1 MGPLSP
7 EHGVFPFPGAVVTQ
21 TPSWALPTRS
31 VECMIPNADV
41 KHGADRAPRCDSV
54 AEEIMKPNEFT
65 DLRVISAD
73 TAYQAKADLS
83 DGSQTS
89 RGTLQ
94 PGRCVWIQ
102 HSAASANVQALV
114 PAYVE
119 GIGIIS
125 LDLRSVF
132 PVGSPLSVH
141 PQVSPIAQPVGL
153 VGEIGGALPDCREV
167 TPVLQQSGS
176 VRSLNATFTDGYLS
190 HDQNSGIFVQF
201 ESNQVEGL
209 RSLSVSERVSFD
221 VVEDAAEGDQQGH
234 AKNIQR
240 IAGDLEAYQ
249 DQGGLYS

>member
-1 MGPLSP
+1 M
-7 EHGVFPFPGAVVTQ
+7 
-21 TPSWALPTRS
+21 R
-31 VECMIPNADV
+31 
-41 KHGADRAPRCDSV
+41 
-54 AEEIMKPNEFT
+54 PNEFT

-73 TAYQAKADLS
+73 TAYQAIAGLS
-83 DGSQTS
+83 DGSQRS
-89 RGTLQ
+89 RGTLR

-102 HSAASANVQALV
+102 HSDGSPNVQALV

-141 PQVSPIAQPVGL
+141 PQVSPVAPPVGL
-153 VGEIGGALPDCREV
+153 VGETGRALPDSREV
-167 TPVLQQSGS
+167 MPVSQQSGT
-176 VRSLNATFTDGYLS
+176 VRSLNATFTEGYLS
-190 HDQNSGIFVQF
+190 HDQSSGAFVQF

-209 RSLSVSERVSFD
+209 RSLSVGERVSFD
-221 VVEDAAEGDQQGH
+221 VVEDAPERDEQGH

-240 IAGDLEAYQ
+240 VAGDLEAYQ